1 MLWDAV
7 ENYSD
12 GKMLK
17 TKDERESDYS
27 KPQEEQ
33 TTYLV
38 AAVVKSKPCG
48 LWIFCL
54 VDNNTAMKY

>member
-12 GKMLK
+12 GKILK

-38 AAVVKSKPCG
+38 AAAVKSKPCG
-48 LWIFCL
+48 LWIFAL
-54 VDNNTAMKY
+54 